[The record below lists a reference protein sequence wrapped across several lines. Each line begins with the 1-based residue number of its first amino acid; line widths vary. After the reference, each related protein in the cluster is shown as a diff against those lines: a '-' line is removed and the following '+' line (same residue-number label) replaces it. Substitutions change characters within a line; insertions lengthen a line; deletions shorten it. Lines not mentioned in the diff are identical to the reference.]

1 VSTAER
7 YLTLNS
13 GDLRLELEELY
24 AAYTACLDEERF
36 EEWPEFFVEQCLYK
50 IVPRE
55 NFERGLPLATWL
67 CESKGYLADRVT
79 AIRKTAVYA
88 PRYMRRMVSG
98 VRVLGWKE
106 TVLEVRANYVAL
118 ETLQDEL
125 TRIFNTGQYRDKLV
139 VEDSVNEV
147 HVVGRHQTAPP
158 SVTRSRGIAATE
170 TTRMMTKYSQPTA
183 LARMPLAWSP
193 MNILSRAMSKAGS

>member
-1 VSTAER
+1 MSAAER

-13 GDLRLELEELY
+13 RDLRLELEELY

-50 IVPRE
+50 IIPRE

-88 PRYMRRMVSG
+88 PRYVRRMVSG
-98 VRVLGWKE
+98 LRVLGWKE
-106 TVLEVRANYVAL
+106 GMLEVRANYVAL

-125 TRIFNTGQYRDKLV
+125 TRVFNAGQYRGNPDIA
-139 VEDSVNEV
+139 EDGELFAEQLLGS
-147 HVVGRHQTAPP
+147 HVGQGPR
-158 SVTRSRGIAATE
+158 R
-170 TTRMMTKYSQPTA
+170 
-183 LARMPLAWSP
+183 
-193 MNILSRAMSKAGS
+193 

>member
-1 VSTAER
+1 MSASET
-7 YLTLNS
+7 YFTLNS
-13 GDLRLELEELY
+13 RDLRLELEELY
-24 AAYTACLDEERF
+24 AAYAACLDEERF
-36 EEWPEFFVEQCLYK
+36 EERPEFLVEHGVYK

-106 TVLEVRANYVAL
+106 EVLEVRANRS
-118 ETLQDEL
+118 EE
-125 TRIFNTGQYRDKLV
+125 RR
-139 VEDSVNEV
+139 
-147 HVVGRHQTAPP
+147 VGKECRE
-158 SVTRSRGIAATE
+158 RRGRE
-170 TTRMMTKYSQPTA
+170 RRK
-183 LARMPLAWSP
+183 
-193 MNILSRAMSKAGS
+193 

>member
-1 VSTAER
+1 MSAAEG

-13 GDLRLELEELY
+13 RDLRLELEELY

-36 EEWPEFFVEQCLYK
+36 EEWPEFFIEHCLYK

-67 CESKGYLADRVT
+67 CESKGYLADRIT

-88 PRYMRRMVSG
+88 PRYVRRMVSG

-106 TVLEVRANYVAL
+106 EALEVRANYVAL

-125 TRIFNTGQYRDKLV
+125 TRVIRTYAVRIESGAVLLK
-139 VEDSVNEV
+139 E
-147 HVVGRHQTAPP
+147 
-158 SVTRSRGIAATE
+158 
-170 TTRMMTKYSQPTA
+170 
-183 LARMPLAWSP
+183 
-193 MNILSRAMSKAGS
+193 